1 MGRIKYYWD
10 GDRKGRAETAKKR
23 TLDMTH
29 KYKEEIAYAR
39 KNSHIYTG
47 NTRVPHPLYRE
58 NMPVYLWNIGSVEAI
73 FKARKTFGKGSIC
86 VLNFA
91 SYKNP
96 GGGFLQ
102 GSRAQEECL
111 CQSSYL
117 YNVLREF
124 PSYYEWNNKHLNK
137 AMYENRAIFSPHIMF
152 EQGEDQEFVNV
163 ITCAAPN
170 LTPNKKYGYGITA
183 EENSKILESRIKFV
197 LDIAAREQVD
207 TLILGAFGCGV
218 FGQDATEVIT
228 LFNKYLA
235 SERKN
240 FKQVIYAI
248 PDSIHGDNYQKA
260 IKVFKELEKKK
271 EKAE

>member
-1 MGRIKYYWD
+1 MSRIKYYWD

-23 TLDMTH
+23 TLDMAH
-29 KYKEEIAYAR
+29 KYKKDIEYAK

-47 NTRVPHPLYRE
+47 NVNISCPWSPE
-58 NMPVYLWNIGSVEAI
+58 NMPVFLWDVGSVEAI

-96 GGGFLQ
+96 GGCFLQ

-137 AMYENRAIFSPHIMF
+137 AMYENRAIFSPYIIF
-152 EQGEDQEFVNV
+152 EQGDDKEYCSV

-170 LTPNKKYGYGITA
+170 LTPSKKYGYGITA

-197 LDIAAREQVD
+197 LDIAAREKVD

-228 LFNKYLA
+228 LFNKYLMD
-235 SERKN
+235 ERKN
-240 FKQVIYAI
+240 FKRVIYAI
-248 PDSIHGDNYQKA
+248 PNSKHGDNYQKA
-260 IKVFKELEKKK
+260 VKVFKELEKKK
-271 EKAE
+271 EKVE

>member
-23 TLDMTH
+23 TLDMAH
-29 KYKEEIAYAR
+29 KYKKDIEYAK

-47 NTRVPHPLYRE
+47 NVNISCPLGPE
-58 NMPVYLWNIGSVEAI
+58 NMPVFLWDVGSVEAI
-73 FKARKTFGKGSIC
+73 FKARKAFGKGSIC

-137 AMYENRAIFSPHIMF
+137 AMYENRAIFSPYIMF
-152 EQGEDQEFVNV
+152 EQGDDKEYCSV

-197 LDIAAREQVD
+197 LDIAAREKVD

-228 LFNKYLA
+228 LFNKYLMD
-235 SERKN
+235 ERKN
-240 FKQVIYAI
+240 FKRVIYAI
-248 PDSIHGDNYQKA
+248 PNSMHGDNYQKA
-260 IKVFKELEKKK
+260 VKIFKELEKKK
-271 EKAE
+271 EKVK

>member
-1 MGRIKYYWD
+1 MGKIKYYWD
-10 GDRKGRAETAKKR
+10 GNRQGRAETAKKR
-23 TLDMTH
+23 TLDMAH
-29 KYKEEIAYAR
+29 KYKEDITYAK
-39 KNSHIYTG
+39 KNSHVYTG
-47 NTRVPHPLYRE
+47 NTYVPHPLYRE
-58 NMPVYLWNIGSVEAI
+58 NMPVYLWDVGSVEAI
-73 FKARKTFGKGSIC
+73 FKARKTFGKGTIC

-111 CQSSYL
+111 CQNSYL
-117 YNVLREF
+117 YNVLIEF
-124 PSYYEWNNKHLNK
+124 DYYYDWNNKHLNK

-152 EQGEDQEFVNV
+152 EQGDDQEFINV

-197 LDIAAREQVD
+197 LDIAAREGVD

-235 SERKN
+235 DERKN

-248 PDSIHGDNYQKA
+248 PDSVHGDNYQKA
-260 IKVFKELEKKK
+260 VEVFKELEKKK

>member
-23 TLDMTH
+23 TLNMAY
-29 KYKEEIAYAR
+29 KYKKDIEYAK

-47 NTRVPHPLYRE
+47 NTSVPCPWHPE
-58 NMPVYLWNIGSVEAI
+58 NMPVFLWDIGSVEAI
-73 FKARKTFGKGSIC
+73 FKAKETFGKGNIC

-137 AMYENRAIFSPHIMF
+137 AMYENRAIFSPYIMF
-152 EQGEDQEFVNV
+152 EQGDDQEYCSV

-170 LTPNKKYGYGITA
+170 LTPSKKYGYGITA
-183 EENSKILESRIKFV
+183 EENSKILENRIKFV
-197 LDIAAREQVD
+197 LDIAAREKVD
-207 TLILGAFGCGV
+207 ILILGAFGCGV
-218 FGQDATEVIT
+218 FGQDATEVANIFMKCISNSHKYFKKVIFAIPNNVHSEN
-228 LFNKYLA
+228 FNKFYDVLIEY
-235 SERKN
+235 ERKIN
-240 FKQVIYAI
+240 
-248 PDSIHGDNYQKA
+248 
-260 IKVFKELEKKK
+260 
-271 EKAE
+271 